1 VNERKYVPRKNSAPY
16 AIVITLYRYD
26 FVAGLFYHKFD
37 IHKTKELATLEQRT
51 SFNERK
57 YENKGT

>member
-26 FVAGLFYHKFD
+26 FVGLFYLHVV
-37 IHKTKELATLEQRT
+37 IRKTKELGTLGKRT
-51 SFNERK
+51 TFNERK
-57 YENKGT
+57 YEN

>member
-1 VNERKYVPRKNSAPY
+1 
-16 AIVITLYRYD
+16 VITLYRYD